1 VKGEKMPTYIIVS
14 IISGILFGVLDGLKN
29 ANPLAIKLLEVY
41 KPISKISINII
52 AGLLIDLTY
61 GFILAAIF
69 MIVSPSLPGESGL
82 IKGVSFAIMVWF
94 LREVMSV
101 VSQWMMFKVPI
112 KTLFYNLATGLGEML
127 ILGILYG
134 ITL

>member
-112 KTLFYNLATGLGEML
+112 KTLFYNLVTGLGEML